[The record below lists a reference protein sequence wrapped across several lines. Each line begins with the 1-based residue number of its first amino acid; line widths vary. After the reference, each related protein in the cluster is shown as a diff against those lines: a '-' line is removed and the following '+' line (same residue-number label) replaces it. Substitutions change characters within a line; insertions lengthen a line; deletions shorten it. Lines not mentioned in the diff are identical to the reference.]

1 MNKVT
6 SFTYFTTPEA
16 TFLSATYSVVDEDSG
31 EVTDSNRR
39 ETISVFD
46 SDALADI
53 DSIKTYLE
61 GRVNNG

>member
-6 SFTYFTTPEA
+6 SFTYFTTPDA
-16 TFLSATYSVVDEDSG
+16 TFFSTTYSVVDEDSG

>member
-16 TFLSATYSVVDEDSG
+16 TFLSTTYSVVDEDSG

-61 GRVNNG
+61 RRVNNG

>member
-1 MNKVT
+1 MNRIT

-16 TFLSATYSVVDEDSG
+16 TFLSVTYSVVDEDSG

>member
-1 MNKVT
+1 MDLN
-6 SFTYFTTPEA
+6 
-16 TFLSATYSVVDEDSG
+16 LSTTYSVVDEDSG